1 MLPVNIDSGHYVR
14 WLQDMFRPLWPRSLL
29 SRMLCM
35 LVIALLL
42 AESIS
47 GSIWYRQ
54 FSLRNQASLES
65 TIKGLVQGMLTSY
78 NFMSSLPYNY
88 RHLVLQQQL
97 ALGGSQFF
105 ISINNHVLDEVQLLN
120 SQAARTVVSQAKQE
134 LRTQLGERQAAIISL
149 TPADQLKVFNA
160 GVLVDNLPPAWVRFG
175 ITTSHKDAPVLV
187 IQLQLNSNEWLFLA
201 APLPPPYDQLESP
214 LFSLRQVGFTL
225 CSLLLVLL
233 FTWWLIRRELKP
245 LARLAHGALEL
256 NSSLDSEPL
265 PEEGSAELVTATRS
279 FNQMQSRLRAYL
291 HNREMLFTAISH
303 DLKTPLTRLRLRVEM
318 LEDETLGKKFERDV
332 ADLEMMVKGA
342 LQSMKDTDLHE
353 NMESIDIM
361 NLLRQ
366 TMDAYLNVSVSG
378 KASPIFGRPLAIKRL
393 LNNIVEN
400 GLNYGQRV
408 EITLSDHRDY
418 IMLFIRD
425 FGPGIIEEQWEK
437 VFKPYYRL
445 QQDNRGSGLG
455 LAISRSIAR
464 AHGGE
469 VTLRNHP
476 ASGLIVE
483 VRLQR
488 YN

>member
-1 MLPVNIDSGHYVR
+1 MSVVNIDSGRYIR
-14 WLQDMFRPLWPRSLL
+14 WLQDMFRLLWPRSLL

-105 ISINNHVLDEVQLLN
+105 ISINNHVLDEVQLLS
-120 SQAARTVVSQAKQE
+120 SQAAKTVVSQAKQE

-160 GVLVDNLPPAWVRFG
+160 GVLVENLPPAWARFG

-187 IQLQLNSNEWLFLA
+187 IQLQLNTNEWLFLA

-318 LEDETLGKKFERDV
+318 LEDDKLGKKFEQDV

-353 NMESIDIM
+353 NLESIDIM
-361 NLLRQ
+361 NLLRK
-366 TMDAYLNVSVSG
+366 TMDAYLNVNVSG

-393 LNNIVEN
+393 LNNIVDN
-400 GLNYGQRV
+400 GLNYGRRV
-408 EITLSDHRDY
+408 EIVLSDHRDY

-425 FGPGIIEEQWEK
+425 FGPGIPEDQWEK

-469 VTLRNHP
+469 VTLHNHP
-476 ASGLIVE
+476 SSGLIVE

>member
-1 MLPVNIDSGHYVR
+1 
-14 WLQDMFRPLWPRSLL
+14 
-29 SRMLCM
+29 M

-78 NFMSSLPYNY
+78 NFMSSLPHNY

-105 ISINNHVLDEVQLLN
+105 ISINNHVLDEVQLLS
-120 SQAARTVVSQAKQE
+120 SQAAKTVVSQAKQE

-160 GVLVDNLPPAWVRFG
+160 GVLVENLPPAWARFG

-187 IQLQLNSNEWLFLA
+187 IQLQLSTHEWLFLA

-318 LEDETLGKKFERDV
+318 LEDERLGKKFERDV

-361 NLLRQ
+361 NLLRK
-366 TMDAYLNVSVSG
+366 TMDAYLNVNVSG
-378 KASPIFGRPLAIKRL
+378 KANPIFGRPLAIKRL

-425 FGPGIIEEQWEK
+425 FGPGIPEDQWEK

-455 LAISRSIAR
+455 LAIARSIAR

-476 ASGLIVE
+476 ANGLIVE
-483 VRLQR
+483 IRLQR

>member
-1 MLPVNIDSGHYVR
+1 M
-14 WLQDMFRPLWPRSLL
+14 
-29 SRMLCM
+29 
-35 LVIALLL
+35 
-42 AESIS
+42 
-47 GSIWYRQ
+47 
-54 FSLRNQASLES
+54 
-65 TIKGLVQGMLTSY
+65 
-78 NFMSSLPYNY
+78 
-88 RHLVLQQQL
+88 
-97 ALGGSQFF
+97 
-105 ISINNHVLDEVQLLN
+105 
-120 SQAARTVVSQAKQE
+120 
-134 LRTQLGERQAAIISL
+134 
-149 TPADQLKVFNA
+149 
-160 GVLVDNLPPAWVRFG
+160 
-175 ITTSHKDAPVLV
+175 V